1 MTSVH
6 TRFSCL
12 DATSVFS
19 NSKVQLKYMTSDAVL
34 STSRS
39 SSENNIMQSRLC
51 KRLIRTHIQVFIVRG
66 RPLMAVLI
74 ITAIKNTGLYLT
86 PGTGGTQHS
95 VTYSWWISNYIQNIR
110 QNVSSSV
117 STTDIFWLHFLSA
130 SSHSIWKKTRAKN
143 FSSASKQ
150 RLKRR
155 LQLGNSQIKKSPAS
169 LSPWLLFILV

>member
-66 RPLMAVLI
+66 RPLMAVVI

-110 QNVSSSV
+110 QNVLSCV
-117 STTDIFWLHFLSA
+117 STTDIFQLHFLSA
-130 SSHSIWKKTRAKN
+130 SSHSIWKKKHVLRT
-143 FSSASKQ
+143 SLLHQ
-150 RLKRR
+150 
-155 LQLGNSQIKKSPAS
+155 NSD
-169 LSPWLLFILV
+169 